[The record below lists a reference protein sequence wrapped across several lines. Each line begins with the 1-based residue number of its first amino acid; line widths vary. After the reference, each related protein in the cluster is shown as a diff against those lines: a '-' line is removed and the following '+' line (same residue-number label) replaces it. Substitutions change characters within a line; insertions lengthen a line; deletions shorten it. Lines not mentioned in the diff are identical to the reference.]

1 MYAIVCQL
9 LSQTRQAMT
18 TKLSPAE
25 MSAAPYL
32 QQWAEL
38 QAVDV
43 SAQPAAEPLRVGK
56 ASTYVETITPHL
68 YMPSPE
74 RPIRAKCRWLEAD
87 TQVKPHRHPW
97 AQLAIST
104 TGTIRLT
111 VAQGTFIVPPSRA
124 LWVPPGME
132 HAVTMVE
139 SADLRTMYFYQTNGR
154 CGPNVDSEQ
163 EAAWRQCRVLNA
175 SELLRAVVRELPT
188 LPDDHLQLSE
198 QDRAREHHLSELL
211 LDELRRASAVQLG
224 VNLPQDKRLRQLC
237 EAVLADPTRFETL
250 EDWSRDTGASP
261 RTVARLFR
269 QQLDCS
275 FTHWRQ
281 QVVLA
286 HAVSLAARNWPIQ
299 RIAAELDYSP
309 SAFSAMVRRTVGMP
323 PARFFGMHTQNL

>member
-1 MYAIVCQL
+1 MP
-9 LSQTRQAMT
+9 ST
-18 TKLSPAE
+18 T
-25 MSAAPYL
+25 
-32 QQWAEL
+32 
-38 QAVDV
+38 
-43 SAQPAAEPLRVGK
+43 AAEPLRAGK
-56 ASTYVETITPHL
+56 ASAYVETLTPHL
-68 YMPSPE
+68 YVPTSE
-74 RPIRAKCRWLEAD
+74 RPVRAKCRLLKAD

-97 AQLAIST
+97 GQLAIST

-111 VAQGTFIVPPSRA
+111 VAQGTYIVPPSRA

-139 SADLRTMYFYQTNGR
+139 SADLRTLYFFQTHGR
-154 CGPNVDSEQ
+154 CGPDVADAE

-175 SELLRAVVRELPT
+175 SDLLRAVVRELPT
-188 LPDDHLQLSE
+188 LPDDSLQLSA

-211 LDELRRASAVQLG
+211 LDEMRRASVVQLG
-224 VNLPQDKRLRQLC
+224 VKLPQDKRLRLLC
-237 EAVLADPTRFETL
+237 EDVLADPTRFETL
-250 EDWSRDTGASP
+250 EDWARDTGASP

-269 QQLDCS
+269 QQLECS
-275 FTHWRQ
+275 FTQWRQ

-323 PARFFGMHTQNL
+323 PAQCFGMHTQNL

>member
-1 MYAIVCQL
+1 MP
-9 LSQTRQAMT
+9 ST
-18 TKLSPAE
+18 T
-25 MSAAPYL
+25 
-32 QQWAEL
+32 
-38 QAVDV
+38 V
-43 SAQPAAEPLRVGK
+43 AEPLRAGK
-56 ASTYVETITPHL
+56 ASAYVETLTPHL
-68 YMPSPE
+68 YVPTSE
-74 RPIRAKCRWLEAD
+74 RPVRAKCRLLEAD

-97 AQLAIST
+97 GQLAIST

-111 VAQGTFIVPPSRA
+111 VAQGTYIVPPSRA

-139 SADLRTMYFYQTNGR
+139 SADLRTLYFFQTHGR
-154 CGPNVDSEQ
+154 CGPDVAETE

-175 SELLRAVVRELPT
+175 SDLLRAVVRELPT
-188 LPDDHLQLSE
+188 LPDDSLQLSA

-211 LDELRRASAVQLG
+211 LDEMRRASVVQLG
-224 VNLPQDKRLRQLC
+224 VKLPQDKRLRLLC
-237 EAVLADPTRFETL
+237 EDVLADPTRFETL
-250 EDWSRDTGASP
+250 EDWAQDTGASP

-269 QQLDCS
+269 QQLECS
-275 FTHWRQ
+275 FTQWRQ

-323 PARFFGMHTQNL
+323 PAQFFGMHTQNL

>member
-1 MYAIVCQL
+1 MP
-9 LSQTRQAMT
+9 ST
-18 TKLSPAE
+18 T
-25 MSAAPYL
+25 
-32 QQWAEL
+32 
-38 QAVDV
+38 V
-43 SAQPAAEPLRVGK
+43 AEPLRAGK
-56 ASTYVETITPHL
+56 ASAYVETLTPHL
-68 YMPSPE
+68 YVPTSE
-74 RPIRAKCRWLEAD
+74 RPVRAKCRLLEAD

-97 AQLAIST
+97 GQLAIST

-111 VAQGTFIVPPSRA
+111 VAQGTYIVPPSRA

-139 SADLRTMYFYQTNGR
+139 SADLRTLYFFQTHGR
-154 CGPNVDSEQ
+154 CGPDVADAE

-175 SELLRAVVRELPT
+175 SDLLRAVVRELPT
-188 LPDDHLQLSE
+188 LPDDSLQLSA

-211 LDELRRASAVQLG
+211 LDEMRRASVVQLG
-224 VNLPQDKRLRQLC
+224 VKLPQDKRLRLLC
-237 EAVLADPTRFETL
+237 EDVLADPTRFETL
-250 EDWSRDTGASP
+250 EDWAQDTGASP

-269 QQLDCS
+269 QQLECS
-275 FTHWRQ
+275 FTQWRQ

-323 PARFFGMHTQNL
+323 PAQFFGMHTQNL

>member
-1 MYAIVCQL
+1 MP
-9 LSQTRQAMT
+9 ST
-18 TKLSPAE
+18 T
-25 MSAAPYL
+25 
-32 QQWAEL
+32 
-38 QAVDV
+38 V
-43 SAQPAAEPLRVGK
+43 AEPLRAGK
-56 ASTYVETITPHL
+56 ASAYVETLTPHL
-68 YMPSPE
+68 YVPTSE
-74 RPIRAKCRWLEAD
+74 RPVRAKCRLLEAD

-97 AQLAIST
+97 GQLAIST

-111 VAQGTFIVPPSRA
+111 VAQGTYIVPPSRA

-139 SADLRTMYFYQTNGR
+139 SADLRTLYFFQTHGR
-154 CGPNVDSEQ
+154 CGPDVAEAE

-175 SELLRAVVRELPT
+175 SDLLRAVVRELPT
-188 LPDDHLQLSE
+188 LPDDSLQLSA

-211 LDELRRASAVQLG
+211 LDEMRRASVVQLG
-224 VNLPQDKRLRQLC
+224 VKLPQDKRLRLLC
-237 EAVLADPTRFETL
+237 EDVLADPTRFETL
-250 EDWSRDTGASP
+250 EDWAQDTGASP

-269 QQLDCS
+269 QQLECS
-275 FTHWRQ
+275 FTQWRQ

-323 PARFFGMHTQNL
+323 PAQFFGMHTQNL

>member
-1 MYAIVCQL
+1 MP
-9 LSQTRQAMT
+9 ST
-18 TKLSPAE
+18 T
-25 MSAAPYL
+25 
-32 QQWAEL
+32 
-38 QAVDV
+38 V
-43 SAQPAAEPLRVGK
+43 AEPLRAGK
-56 ASTYVETITPHL
+56 ASAYVETLTPHL
-68 YMPSPE
+68 YVPTSE
-74 RPIRAKCRWLEAD
+74 RPVRAKCRLLEAD

-97 AQLAIST
+97 GQLAIST

-111 VAQGTFIVPPSRA
+111 VAQGTYIVPPSRA

-139 SADLRTMYFYQTNGR
+139 SADLRTLYFFQTHGR
-154 CGPNVDSEQ
+154 CGPDVAETE

-175 SELLRAVVRELPT
+175 SDLLRAVVRELPT
-188 LPDDHLQLSE
+188 LPDDSLQLSA

-211 LDELRRASAVQLG
+211 LDQMRRASVVQLG
-224 VNLPQDKRLRQLC
+224 VKLPQDKRLRLLC
-237 EAVLADPTRFETL
+237 EDVLADPTRFETL
-250 EDWSRDTGASP
+250 EDWARDTGASP

-269 QQLDCS
+269 QQLECS
-275 FTHWRQ
+275 FTQWRQ

-323 PARFFGMHTQNL
+323 PAQFFGMHTQNL

>member
-1 MYAIVCQL
+1 MP
-9 LSQTRQAMT
+9 ST
-18 TKLSPAE
+18 T
-25 MSAAPYL
+25 
-32 QQWAEL
+32 
-38 QAVDV
+38 V
-43 SAQPAAEPLRVGK
+43 AEPLRAGK
-56 ASTYVETITPHL
+56 ASAYVETLTPHL
-68 YMPSPE
+68 YVPTSE
-74 RPIRAKCRWLEAD
+74 RPVRAKCRLLKAD

-97 AQLAIST
+97 GQLAIST

-111 VAQGTFIVPPSRA
+111 VAQGTYIVPPSRA

-139 SADLRTMYFYQTNGR
+139 SADLRTLYFFQTHGR
-154 CGPNVDSEQ
+154 CGPDVAETE

-175 SELLRAVVRELPT
+175 SDLLRAVVRELPT
-188 LPDDHLQLSE
+188 LPDDSLQLSA

-211 LDELRRASAVQLG
+211 LDEMRRASVVQLG
-224 VNLPQDKRLRQLC
+224 VKLPQDKRLRLLC
-237 EAVLADPTRFETL
+237 EDVLADPTRFETL
-250 EDWSRDTGASP
+250 EDWAQDTGASP

-269 QQLDCS
+269 QQLECS
-275 FTHWRQ
+275 FTQWRQ

-323 PARFFGMHTQNL
+323 PAQFFGMHTQNL

>member
-1 MYAIVCQL
+1 
-9 LSQTRQAMT
+9 
-18 TKLSPAE
+18 
-25 MSAAPYL
+25 MSSLHDP
-32 QQWAEL
+32 
-38 QAVDV
+38 
-43 SAQPAAEPLRVGK
+43 EPLRAGK
-56 ASTYVETITPHL
+56 ATAYVETLTPHL
-68 YMPSPE
+68 YIPTAQ
-74 RPIRAKCRWLEAD
+74 RPVRAKCRWLEAD

-97 AQLAIST
+97 GQLAIST

-111 VAQGTFIVPPSRA
+111 VAQGTYIVPPSRV

-139 SADLRTMYFYQTNGR
+139 SADLRTLYFFQPHGH
-154 CGPNVDSEQ
+154 CGPDVTPEQ

-175 SELLRAVVRELPT
+175 SDLLRAVVRELPT
-188 LPDDHLQLSE
+188 LPDDSLQLSA
-198 QDRAREHHLSELL
+198 QDRAREHHLSQLL

-224 VNLPQDKRLRQLC
+224 VNLPQDKRLRLLC
-237 EAVLADPTRFETL
+237 EAVLADPTRNETL
-250 EDWSRDTGASP
+250 EDWARDTGASP

-269 QQLDCS
+269 QQLECS
-275 FTHWRQ
+275 FTQWRQ

-323 PARFFGMHTQNL
+323 PAQFFGMHTKVMAASD

>member
-1 MYAIVCQL
+1 MFRTSV
-9 LSQTRQAMT
+9 T
-18 TKLSPAE
+18 
-25 MSAAPYL
+25 
-32 QQWAEL
+32 
-38 QAVDV
+38 
-43 SAQPAAEPLRVGK
+43 EPLRAGK

-68 YMPSPE
+68 YVPSAE
-74 RPIRAKCRWLEAD
+74 RPVRAKCRWLEAD

-97 AQLAIST
+97 GQLAIST

-111 VAQGTFIVPPSRA
+111 VAQGTYIVPPSRA
-124 LWVPPGME
+124 LWVPPDME

-139 SADLRTMYFYQTNGR
+139 SADLRTLYFFQTDGR
-154 CGPNVDSEQ
+154 CGLNVSAEQ
-163 EAAWRQCRVLNA
+163 EAHWRQCRVLNA
-175 SELLRAVVRELPT
+175 SALLRAVVRELPT
-188 LPDDHLQLSE
+188 LPDDSLALSA

-224 VNLPQDKRLRQLC
+224 VSLPQDKRLRLLC
-237 EAVLADPTRFETL
+237 EAVLADPTRYETL
-250 EDWSRDTGASP
+250 EDWARDTGASP

-269 QQLDCS
+269 QQLECS
-275 FTHWRQ
+275 FTQWRQ

-323 PARFFGMHTQNL
+323 PAQFFGMHAQNV

>member
-1 MYAIVCQL
+1 MP
-9 LSQTRQAMT
+9 ST
-18 TKLSPAE
+18 T
-25 MSAAPYL
+25 
-32 QQWAEL
+32 
-38 QAVDV
+38 V
-43 SAQPAAEPLRVGK
+43 AEPLRAGK
-56 ASTYVETITPHL
+56 ASAYVETLTPHL
-68 YMPSPE
+68 YVPTSE
-74 RPIRAKCRWLEAD
+74 RPVRAKCRLLEAD

-97 AQLAIST
+97 GQLAIST

-111 VAQGTFIVPPSRA
+111 VAQGTYIVPPSRA

-139 SADLRTMYFYQTNGR
+139 SADLRTLYFFQTLGR
-154 CGPNVDSEQ
+154 CGPDVAEEQ

-175 SELLRAVVRELPT
+175 SDLLRAVVRELPT
-188 LPDDHLQLSE
+188 LPDDSLQLSA

-211 LDELRRASAVQLG
+211 LDEMRRASVVQLG
-224 VNLPQDKRLRQLC
+224 VKLPQDKRLRLLC
-237 EAVLADPTRFETL
+237 EDVLADPTRFETL
-250 EDWSRDTGASP
+250 EDWARDTGASP

-269 QQLDCS
+269 QQLECS
-275 FTHWRQ
+275 FTQWRQ

-323 PARFFGMHTQNL
+323 PAQFFGMHTQNL

>member
-1 MYAIVCQL
+1 MP
-9 LSQTRQAMT
+9 ST
-18 TKLSPAE
+18 T
-25 MSAAPYL
+25 
-32 QQWAEL
+32 
-38 QAVDV
+38 V
-43 SAQPAAEPLRVGK
+43 AEPLRAGK
-56 ASTYVETITPHL
+56 ASAYVETLTPHL
-68 YMPSPE
+68 YVPTSE
-74 RPIRAKCRWLEAD
+74 RPVRAKCRLLKAD

-97 AQLAIST
+97 GQLAIST

-111 VAQGTFIVPPSRA
+111 VAQGTYIVPPSRA

-139 SADLRTMYFYQTNGR
+139 SADLRTLYFFQTHGR
-154 CGPNVDSEQ
+154 CGPDVADAE

-175 SELLRAVVRELPT
+175 SDLLRAVVRELPT
-188 LPDDHLQLSE
+188 LPDDSLQLSA

-211 LDELRRASAVQLG
+211 LDEMRRASVVQLG
-224 VNLPQDKRLRQLC
+224 VKLPQDKRLRLLC
-237 EAVLADPTRFETL
+237 EDVLADPTRFETL
-250 EDWSRDTGASP
+250 EDWARDTGASP

-269 QQLDCS
+269 QQLECS
-275 FTHWRQ
+275 FTQWRQ

-323 PARFFGMHTQNL
+323 PAQFFGMHTQNL

>member
-1 MYAIVCQL
+1 MP
-9 LSQTRQAMT
+9 ST
-18 TKLSPAE
+18 T
-25 MSAAPYL
+25 
-32 QQWAEL
+32 
-38 QAVDV
+38 V
-43 SAQPAAEPLRVGK
+43 AEPLRAGK
-56 ASTYVETITPHL
+56 ASAYVETLTPHL
-68 YMPSPE
+68 YVPTSE
-74 RPIRAKCRWLEAD
+74 RPVRAKCRLLKAV

-97 AQLAIST
+97 GQLAIST

-111 VAQGTFIVPPSRA
+111 VAQGTYIVPPSRA

-139 SADLRTMYFYQTNGR
+139 SADLRTLYFFQTHGR
-154 CGPNVDSEQ
+154 CGPDVADAE

-175 SELLRAVVRELPT
+175 SDLLRAVVRELPT
-188 LPDDHLQLSE
+188 LPDDSLQLSA

-211 LDELRRASAVQLG
+211 LDEMRRASVVQLG
-224 VNLPQDKRLRQLC
+224 VKLPQDKRLRLLC
-237 EAVLADPTRFETL
+237 EDVLADPTRFETL
-250 EDWSRDTGASP
+250 EDWARDTGASP

-269 QQLDCS
+269 QQLECS
-275 FTHWRQ
+275 FTQWRQ

-323 PARFFGMHTQNL
+323 PAQFFGMHTQNL

>member
-1 MYAIVCQL
+1 MP
-9 LSQTRQAMT
+9 ST
-18 TKLSPAE
+18 T
-25 MSAAPYL
+25 
-32 QQWAEL
+32 
-38 QAVDV
+38 
-43 SAQPAAEPLRVGK
+43 AAEPLRAGK
-56 ASTYVETITPHL
+56 ASAYVETLTPHL
-68 YMPSPE
+68 YVPTSE
-74 RPIRAKCRWLEAD
+74 RPVRAKCRLLKAD

-97 AQLAIST
+97 GQLAIST

-111 VAQGTFIVPPSRA
+111 VAQGTYIVPPSRA

-139 SADLRTMYFYQTNGR
+139 SADLRTLYFFQTHGR
-154 CGPNVDSEQ
+154 CGPDVADAE

-175 SELLRAVVRELPT
+175 SDLLRAVVRELPT
-188 LPDDHLQLSE
+188 LPDDSLQLSA

-211 LDELRRASAVQLG
+211 LDQMRRASVVQLG
-224 VNLPQDKRLRQLC
+224 VKLPQDKRLRLLC
-237 EAVLADPTRFETL
+237 EDVLADPTRFETL
-250 EDWSRDTGASP
+250 EDWARDTGASP

-269 QQLDCS
+269 QQLECS
-275 FTHWRQ
+275 FTQWRQ

-323 PARFFGMHTQNL
+323 PAQFFGMHTQNL